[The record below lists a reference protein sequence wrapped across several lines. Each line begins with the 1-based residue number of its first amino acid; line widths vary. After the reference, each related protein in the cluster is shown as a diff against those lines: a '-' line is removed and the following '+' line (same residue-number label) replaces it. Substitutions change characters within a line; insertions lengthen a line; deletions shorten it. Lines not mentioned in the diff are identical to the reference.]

1 MSSIRPLSQAA
12 DLAGVATVAPVGNDT
27 KAADATPAAVGPSAA
42 AADPR
47 GVQLAS
53 DTANAL
59 LAAQSDKPEAAKSKD
74 EAPSVYEMFVPPL
87 EGFSSHEF
95 AMGISDPERVSS
107 SAGLSDADVLK
118 DVRARFDDKTARMA
132 ADVNKNSMEYVYSM
146 VGDLDTRSMAL
157 VAADTSGTF
166 SEQEKQMV
174 VMATQWQDHL
184 RAGGYVGSAELHNTF
199 IGMGLSSVRPED
211 RAEVMRVHDGEAAK
225 DTSVR
230 SQLGR
235 ASARVTLGEAQSK
248 AVFGD
253 ISASTDPNDKMLSLL
268 LEAMTKAKET
278 DPQIT
283 SKLQGIDT
291 ADDLKKADWFK
302 PYVDRFN
309 QLLGEQAANTTK
321 AA

>member
-1 MSSIRPLSQAA
+1 MSSIRPLPQAA
-12 DLAGVATVAPVGNDT
+12 DLSGVAAVAPVGS
-27 KAADATPAAVGPSAA
+27 DAKSAEGTSAA
-42 AADPR
+42 TAAGADPR

-59 LAAQSDKPEAAKSKD
+59 PEAQSDAPGTNKPKD
-74 EAPSVYEMFVPPL
+74 EPPSVYEMFVPAL

-95 AMGISDPERVSS
+95 AMGIRDPKRVGN
-107 SAGLSDADVLK
+107 SAGLTDADVLK
-118 DVRARFDDKTARMA
+118 DVRARFDDKTARIGPDA
-132 ADVNKNSMEYVYSM
+132 KKNSSEYVYAM

-166 SEQEKQMV
+166 SDEEKQMV
-174 VMATQWQDHL
+174 TMATQWQDHF
-184 RAGGYVGSAELHNTF
+184 RAGGYVGSPELHNTY
-199 IGMGLSSVRPED
+199 IGMGLSFVRPQD

-225 DTSVR
+225 DTSIR

-235 ASARVTLGEAQSK
+235 ASARVTLGEEQSK

-253 ISASTDPNDKMLSLL
+253 LSASTDPKDKVLSLL
-268 LEAMTKAKET
+268 VEAMIKAKET

-283 SKLQGIDT
+283 AKLHGINT
-291 ADDLKKADWFK
+291 GDDLKKAEWFK

-309 QLLGEQAANTTK
+309 QLLDEQATTSAK